1 MCPAF
6 WKRDKE
12 DVFFHMLVRTG
23 MLDTDDMSVSCNFNR
38 KRLLTSESGITMR
51 YAPCHNHDA
60 TNSSTKQCSRSLFPS
75 KNPQAARHDRYLFST
90 TLVANGWK
98 IAIKIEEEVWFGL
111 PVACIWVQSRLAK
124 QL

>member
-51 YAPCHNHDA
+51 LLLAITTTPRTAQQSNVREAFFHRRTLKPLDMIGIY
-60 TNSSTKQCSRSLFPS
+60 SVRRS
-75 KNPQAARHDRYLFST
+75 
-90 TLVANGWK
+90 
-98 IAIKIEEEVWFGL
+98 
-111 PVACIWVQSRLAK
+111 
-124 QL
+124 